1 MVGGERSKW
10 LSEDGIHSTLLRNG
24 SPDRKVLL
32 AVYINSGNAQRY
44 LKSTSWHSHHHF
56 SRVVSKVEFWGKSYR
71 SSNEVLRDTSTAS
84 IGLQATSYTSL
95 LPLVLLELLYH
106 NSSSLVENAISSA
119 SRLIFSARF
128 HVTDRNATLRG
139 KGHNVPLEETPS
151 SVFRYWLYDL
161 ARLQAMSAFCAIFVE
176 TDIRDSGSQ
185 ITESSIGV
193 SSGNE

>member
-1 MVGGERSKW
+1 
-10 LSEDGIHSTLLRNG
+10 
-24 SPDRKVLL
+24 VLL
-32 AVYINSGNAQRY
+32 AVYINSGSAQSY

-56 SRVVSKVEFWGKSYR
+56 SQVVSKMEFWGKSCR

-84 IGLQATSYTSL
+84 VGLQATSYTSL
-95 LPLVLLELLYH
+95 LPLVFLELLYH
-106 NSSSLVENAISSA
+106 DCSSSVENAISSV

-128 HVTDRNATLRG
+128 HVTDRNAALRG

-151 SVFRYWLYDL
+151 SVFKYWLYDL
-161 ARLQAMSAFCAIFVE
+161 ARLQAMSEFCAVFVE

-185 ITESSIGV
+185 LKESSIGV